1 MYGDSQPSWRQSQSP
16 NIIMIGEKV
25 FVTENNMMPNINT
38 NVPNIIIGGE
48 AADMIIAD
56 APFIT
61 AKQQNNP
68 AHSWFQFWVQNR

>member
-1 MYGDSQPSWRQSQSP
+1 
-16 NIIMIGEKV
+16 MIGEKV
-25 FVTENNMMPNINT
+25 FVTENSMMPNINT
-38 NVPNIIIGGE
+38 NVPIIIIGEG

-68 AHSWFQFWVQNR
+68 AHS

>member
-16 NIIMIGEKV
+16 HIIMIGEKV
-25 FVTENNMMPNINT
+25 FVTENSIMPNINT
-38 NVPNIIIGGE
+38 NVPIIIIGEG

-68 AHSWFQFWVQNR
+68 AHS

>member
-25 FVTENNMMPNINT
+25 FVTENSMMPNINT
-38 NVPNIIIGGE
+38 NVPIIIISE
-48 AADMIIAD
+48 EVADMIIAD

-68 AHSWFQFWVQNR
+68 AHS